1 MVRSLIGRMGVMS
14 VFPVGCAKFTFGPMN
29 LMELNFRFAVVSDPH
44 VALPHTI
51 WDVPNRF
58 HMLEVSISALELVL
72 AQLAEMKLDFLL
84 LPGDLTQHGE
94 PENHIWLANRLA
106 QLPFPAYVIPGNH
119 DVPLAVTDGKSIG
132 WADFPQ
138 YYRHFGYQNPHQ
150 HYYTCHVLPGL
161 RLIGLNSNQFD
172 AEGKQIGRLDDAQ
185 LAWLKKV
192 LAAKAPDELVLV
204 MVHHNVIEH
213 LPDQAQHPM
222 GQRYMLENAPELLQ
236 ILRHAGVQLV
246 FTGHLHVQDI
256 AHQDGI
262 YDITTGSLVSYPHP
276 YRIFQFRTDAE
287 GQQWLE
293 IASPRVVNLP
303 EFPNLTQISRNWT
316 GDRSE
321 QFMIRLLSCPPLCI
335 PPTEAK
341 KLAPHLRYFWAD
353 LASGD
358 GIFDFPE
365 FPPAVRRYFHRF
377 NATNGNGKQNFID
390 NCTTLPVGVRNR
402 VSVR

>member
-1 MVRSLIGRMGVMS
+1 
-14 VFPVGCAKFTFGPMN
+14 
-29 LMELNFRFAVVSDPH
+29 MELNFRFAVVSDPH
-44 VALPHTI
+44 VAIPHTI

-58 HMLEVSISALELVL
+58 HLVEISISALELVL
-72 AQLAEMKLDFLL
+72 ERLADMELDFLL

-94 PENHIWLANRLA
+94 AENHIWLANRLG

-138 YYRHFGYQNPHQ
+138 YYRHLGYENPHQ
-150 HYYTCHVLPGL
+150 HYYTCNLLPGV

-172 AEGKQIGRLDDAQ
+172 EEGKQIGRLDDAQ
-185 LAWLKKV
+185 LAWLEEV
-192 LAAKAPDELVLV
+192 LAAKAADELVLV

-222 GQRYMLENAPELLQ
+222 GRRYMLENAPELLQ
-236 ILRHAGVQLV
+236 ILRNAGVKLV
-246 FTGHLHVQDI
+246 FSGHLHIQDI
-256 AHQDGI
+256 AYQDGI

-276 YRIFQFRTDAE
+276 YRIFEFRTDTA

-293 IASPRVVNLP
+293 IASPRVLRLPDFPNLP
-303 EFPNLTQISRNWT
+303 EMSREWM

-321 QFMIRLLSCPPLCI
+321 PFMLRLLSCPPLCL
-335 PPTEAK
+335 PANAAQE
-341 KLAPHLRYFWAD
+341 LAPHLRYFWAD
-353 LASGD
+353 IAGGD
-358 GIFDFPE
+358 AIFDFPE

-377 NATNGNGKQNFID
+377 NASYGNGKQNFID

-402 VSVR
+402 VSVAYSNIQTN